1 MLSQWGSPRRDSNS
15 SGSSQ
20 SNPTVFR
27 QIRPFANSKDQGKK
41 WDANDRKEARISQE
55 HVLFLLISFA
65 PCRSEKGAT
74 KFAPQRSKN
83 CDATKNLNQAVRA
96 SAPDQVFVPRKSDNR
111 TIFGSVPTPTSFPA

>member
-1 MLSQWGSPRRDSNS
+1 M
-15 SGSSQ
+15 
-20 SNPTVFR
+20 FR

-55 HVLFLLISFA
+55 HVLFLLISLA

-74 KFAPQRSKN
+74 KFAPQRGKN

-111 TIFGSVPTPTSFPA
+111 TIFGSVPTPTSLPA